1 MMNLMNTADYA
12 NMAVMLA
19 EDVCAPEL
27 RSPENGGMRKTG
39 KRLFGFLFRNAVRH

>member
-27 RSPENGGMRKTG
+27 RSGHDCRE
-39 KRLFGFLFRNAVRH
+39 LVVRAAGIAEELINTRA

>member
-27 RSPENGGMRKTG
+27 RSPVFGSGVTNRKMSG
-39 KRLFGFLFRNAVRH
+39 VKNQK